1 MAADFESKILELVQQ
16 IPYGKVSTYGV
27 LAEKAGLRSSARMVG
42 WILNKQKNNLDMPCH
57 RVVNRFGAL
66 SGKLFFPT
74 PDYMEEMLRSEGIS
88 FTADGCVDL
97 SKHLFVFSD

>member
-1 MAADFESKILELVQQ
+1 MAADFESKILELVKQ

-27 LAEKAGLRSSARMVG
+27 LAEKAGLRSSARTVG

-74 PDYMEEMLRSEGIS
+74 PDYMEEKLRNEGIA
-88 FTADGCVDL
+88 FTEDGCVDL
-97 SKHLFVFSD
+97 NKHLFDFSY

>member
-1 MAADFESKILELVQQ
+1 MAADFESKILELVKQ

-27 LAEKAGLRSSARMVG
+27 LAEKAGLRSSARTVG

-74 PDYMEEMLRSEGIS
+74 PDYMEEMLRSEGIT

-97 SKHLFVFSD
+97 SKHLFDFSD